1 MKAWRFH
8 TVGEGLSLEE
18 VPAARP
24 AENEVLLDVLAA
36 GLCHTDAGVVQG
48 HLGSSSRTTP
58 RTLGHEICGRITELG
73 ADVTGWKVGDRVAVA
88 ANPDGPGNS
97 RDGGYAEQVVTGTW
111 ALVAVPDGV
120 DDATAAA
127 ATDAGL
133 TAYHA
138 VVNQGE
144 VKPGMRVGL
153 IGLGGIG
160 LIGARLAVI
169 AGAEVYAADI
179 KETVYPIAVE
189 QGVVA
194 CSASITDFADKGLD
208 LIIDFAGANTT
219 ASAFKAIR
227 DRGRVVQVGIGRP
240 EATISLFDV
249 LWKQLEYRGS
259 NQGSLEDLATF
270 LNLVNEGKVSPTV
283 ERIPF
288 EEIGA
293 GIGRVARGE
302 VTGRL
307 VAVP

>member
-8 TVGEGLSLEE
+8 TAGEGLTLEE
-18 VPAARP
+18 VSAARP

-36 GLCHTDAGVVQG
+36 GLCHTDAGVVEG
-48 HLGSSSRTTP
+48 HLGSSRTKP
-58 RTLGHEICGRITELG
+58 ITLGHEICGRIAELG
-73 ADVTGWKVGDRVAVA
+73 PGVTGWKVGDRVAVA

-97 RDGGYAEQVVTGTW
+97 RDGGYGEQVVTGTW
-111 ALVAVPDGV
+111 SLVAVPDRV

-144 VKPGMRVGL
+144 VKPGMKVGV

-169 AGAEVYAADI
+169 AGAEVYTAEI
-179 KETVYPIAVE
+179 KESVYSLALE
-189 QGVVA
+189 QGVAA
-194 CSASITDFADKGLD
+194 CSASITDFEDKGLD
-208 LIIDFAGANTT
+208 VIIDFAGANTT

-240 EATISLFDV
+240 EATISLLDV

-259 NQGSLEDLATF
+259 TQGSLEDLATF

-288 EEIGA
+288 QEIGA
-293 GIGRVARGE
+293 GIHRVARGE

-307 VAVP
+307 VAVY